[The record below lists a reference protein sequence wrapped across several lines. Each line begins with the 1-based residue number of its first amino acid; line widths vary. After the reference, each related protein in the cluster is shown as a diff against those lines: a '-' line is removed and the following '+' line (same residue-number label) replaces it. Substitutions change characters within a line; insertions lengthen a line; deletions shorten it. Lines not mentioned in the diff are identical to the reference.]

1 MTTQRSEPFGRP
13 TLYSEELADRICQV
27 VATHPHGLPKLCKM
41 FDFMPCPETINVWRW
56 QKSDFSDKYTLA
68 KQFQAELMAES
79 SEEVI
84 DELTNYEFSDKDGA
98 IRLDSGVVA
107 RARLLIDSRKWHAS
121 KLAPK
126 IYGDKSQPEISSTD
140 NLKDVS
146 DKLDKL
152 MAAKQKE
159 Y

>member
-1 MTTQRSEPFGRP
+1 MARP
-13 TLYSEELADRICQV
+13 SSYTPELADKICAV
-27 VATHPHGLPKLCKM
+27 VATNCHGLPKLCKM
-41 FDFMPCPETINVWRW
+41 FDFMPSFETINVWRW
-56 QKSDFSDKYTLA
+56 ERKEFSDKYTLA
-68 KQFQAELMAES
+68 KQQQAELMAES
-79 SEEVI
+79 SEDVI

-98 IRLDSGVVA
+98 VRIDSGIVA
-107 RARLLIDSRKWHAS
+107 RARLLIDTRKWHAS

-126 IYGDKSQPEISSTD
+126 IYGDKSHPEVASTD